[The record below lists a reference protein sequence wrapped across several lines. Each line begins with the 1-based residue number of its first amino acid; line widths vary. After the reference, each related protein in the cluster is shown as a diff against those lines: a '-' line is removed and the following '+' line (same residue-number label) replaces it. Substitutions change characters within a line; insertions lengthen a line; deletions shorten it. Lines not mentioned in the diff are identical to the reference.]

1 MEPTAQTRAAQS
13 PRYLPASPEGALR
26 ERLARVRYIFTD
38 IDGTLFAPGS
48 CALSDNDRA
57 PSLTLATALVDLK
70 RAGIEVIPCSGR
82 CRAMLHEDCRVLG
95 FNSYIGDMG
104 GLIMYDL
111 KADDWEYFAGDMP
124 YDPACGLTPHQV
136 IERTGAIQRIIDR
149 YPGHI
154 EYYND
159 MANGYKYRE
168 VAFGLRGDVPEGEL
182 RAMLEE
188 SGAEV
193 DLANNGRLNYVSKP
207 TTLELAPGT
216 SAWGYMVVPRGL
228 NKGVALDRFCA
239 RKGID
244 RLEALGIGDSS
255 SDFELAPH
263 VGTFVCVE
271 NALANAEV
279 CSIIHQCGNA
289 YVALGS
295 TIDGWAYMASAL
307 LAARE

>member
-1 MEPTAQTRAAQS
+1 MDSTAPACRF
-13 PRYLPASPEGALR
+13 LPERPEGALR
-26 ERLARVRYIFTD
+26 KRLARVSCIFTD
-38 IDGTLFAPGS
+38 IDGTMFAPGS
-48 CALSDNDRA
+48 CALSDNDRT
-57 PSLTLATALVDLK
+57 PSLTLARALVDLR

-104 GLIMYDL
+104 GLLMYDL
-111 KADDWEYFAGDMP
+111 KADDWEYFTGDMP

-182 RAMLEE
+182 QVMLEE

-207 TTLELAPGT
+207 TTLELAPGV

-228 NKGVALDRFCA
+228 DKGRALERFCA
-239 RKGID
+239 RRGID
-244 RLEALGIGDSS
+244 RSETLGIGDSS

-271 NALANAEV
+271 NALSDPAARDLLV
-279 CSIIHQCGNA
+279 TCDNA
-289 YVALGS
+289 YAACGRTV
-295 TIDGWAYMASAL
+295 DGWAYMADAL
-307 LAARE
+307 LAARG